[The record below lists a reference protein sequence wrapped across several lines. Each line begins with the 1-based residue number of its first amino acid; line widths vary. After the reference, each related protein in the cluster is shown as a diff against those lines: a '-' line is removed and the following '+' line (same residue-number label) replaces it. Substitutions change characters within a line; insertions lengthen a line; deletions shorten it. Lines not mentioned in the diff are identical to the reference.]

1 MRKLLFV
8 TTVWA
13 LGACSHRDA
22 APPPSPAPAPAHV
35 AATTPLTTGVP
46 GSKDLA
52 PLQQLGVRL
61 SDEAK
66 HRPAVKVPADRLFAA
81 LSHDGITL
89 ASHHQVLAAAA
100 AAQYCDLGVTK
111 ETIAIAVCE
120 YATAAE
126 AQKGKTFMDQR
137 YAKLVPDAVRTVN
150 GSTLVT
156 VANGSSHPELR
167 DRVVH
172 TFLSL

>member
-1 MRKLLFV
+1 MRSLLV
-8 TTVWA
+8 IIA
-13 LGACSHRDA
+13 LAACSHRDVT
-22 APPPSPAPAPAHV
+22 PPP
-35 AATTPLTTGVP
+35 AARPLPPPPTTPVTTDVP
-46 GSKDLA
+46 GSQDLA

-66 HRPAVKVPADRLFAA
+66 HRPAVKVPADKLFAA
-81 LSHDGITL
+81 LAQQGITL

-100 AAQYCDLGVTK
+100 AASYCDLGVTPD
-111 ETIAIAVCE
+111 TIAIAVCE
-120 YATAAE
+120 YATAQQ
-126 AQKGKTFMDQR
+126 AQQGKALMDQR

-156 VANGSSHPELR
+156 IANAGSHPELR